1 MKKYKKYYV
10 YEIYTDYNDDLE
22 DYTFYDITEIYHSK
36 NEYDCNELC
45 DFLNSQIVKN
55 DDDESEISQY
65 YIVTK
70 KCNKNANLLDK

>member
-1 MKKYKKYYV
+1 MKKNQKYYV
-10 YEIYTDYNDDLE
+10 YEIYTDFDDDLD

-36 NEYDCNELC
+36 NKYDCDELC
-45 DFLNSQIVKN
+45 DFLNTQIAKN
-55 DDDESEISQY
+55 DNDEFLQY